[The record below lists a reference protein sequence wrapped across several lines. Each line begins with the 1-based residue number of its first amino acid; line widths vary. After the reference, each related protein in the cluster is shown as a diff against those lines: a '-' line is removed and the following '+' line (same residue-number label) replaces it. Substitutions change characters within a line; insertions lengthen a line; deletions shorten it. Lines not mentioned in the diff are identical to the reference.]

1 MKILLAT
8 PIYPPEIG
16 GPSQYVKN
24 LSEMLEKRGIKS
36 EVISYNEMKNI
47 PQPLRFLFYFLKLLN
62 KTRNSDIVYAFNL
75 ISCGLPACFWSKV
88 FKKRFIIR
96 LGGDFL
102 WERAV
107 ESGRMKKT
115 LREYYQ
121 EPKTIKEKFWLYVIK
136 RILNSA
142 DKIIF
147 TSHFQKQI
155 YLKHFSIE
163 ERKIVVVSN
172 PFPETEPIHDQQPSV
187 SYQFL
192 YAGRLLKLKNLNV
205 LIEVFKKILE
215 RTDKFLKLKII
226 GNGPEKQSL
235 KKQVKDLGLK
245 NNIIIND
252 SLSHQEILKEIQKSY
267 LCILPALTDITPK
280 FVLECIKLKRPI
292 LLTQETEY
300 YQTFKQD
307 LIFFNPQDKKD
318 IEEKILNLLSE
329 KKYYDYV
336 ARIKRI
342 STSYSWSDVVEKHIS
357 LFKEALI

>member
-1 MKILLAT
+1 
-8 PIYPPEIG
+8 
-16 GPSQYVKN
+16 
-24 LSEMLEKRGIKS
+24 MLKKRGIKS
-36 EVISYNEMKNI
+36 EVISYNKIKNI
-47 PQPLRFLFYFLKLLN
+47 PQPFRFLFYFFKISN
-62 KTRNSDIVYAFNL
+62 QTRSNDIIYAFNL

-88 FKKRFIIR
+88 FNKRFIIR

-102 WERAV
+102 WERAI

-121 EPKTIKEKFWLYVIK
+121 EPKTIKEKFWLCVIS
-136 RILNSA
+136 RVLSSA

-155 YLKHFSIE
+155 YLKHFNIE
-163 ERKIVVVSN
+163 ERKIIVISN
-172 PFPETEPIHDQQPSV
+172 PFPETEPINYRQPST

-192 YAGRLLKLKNLNV
+192 YAGRLLKLKNLDV
-205 LIEVFKKILE
+205 LIEVFKKILGQ
-215 RTDKFLKLKII
+215 TDKSLKLKII

-235 KKQVKDLGLK
+235 EKQVKDLGLK
-245 NNIIIND
+245 DNIIINP

-267 LCILPALTDITPK
+267 LCILPALTDITPN

-307 LIFFNPQDKKD
+307 LIFFNPQDEKD

-329 KKYYDYV
+329 KEYYDYV
-336 ARIKRI
+336 ARIEKI
-342 STSYSWSDVVEKHIS
+342 STSYSWSDVAEKHIS